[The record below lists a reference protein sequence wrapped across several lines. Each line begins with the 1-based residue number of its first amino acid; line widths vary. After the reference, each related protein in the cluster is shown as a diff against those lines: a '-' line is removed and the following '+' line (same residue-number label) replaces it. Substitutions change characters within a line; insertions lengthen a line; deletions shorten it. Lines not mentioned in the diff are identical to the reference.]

1 MMHAISA
8 VAVALLALVI
18 WAQSYRRKARPAIGA
33 KLKAP
38 SNASRKAPAGEKAAA
53 VTAGN
58 DS

>member
-1 MMHAISA
+1 VMHAISA

-18 WAQSYRRKARPAIGA
+18 WAQSYRRKARPAIGV

-38 SNASRKAPAGEKAAA
+38 SNASHKAAA